1 MNILVAE
8 DDLASRR
15 LLEATLLKWGYSV
28 VACADGLQAWQLM
41 RCQDPPEIAILD
53 WMMPGLDGPEV
64 CRRVRR
70 SPNSAA
76 IYIILLTARD
86 AGDDVIAGLDAGAD
100 DYISKPF
107 DLDQLRAR
115 VRVGERAVELQRQRL
130 RRETASYV
138 GQLERAVA
146 DLKRSRRRI
155 VAVQE
160 EAKKAL
166 AEELHG
172 PVQTRMYMLYLKLG
186 EVRDMIDT
194 SPQQARADLAQ
205 AAAELDSIRENEIR
219 MVSHRLHPSI
229 IDVGLGAG
237 IRSLRDKFEEQVPI
251 SLEIGE
257 AIVEREPP
265 GSSSLPFDV
274 RLGLYRVVEEALGNV
289 IKHSGASSVSV
300 HLRLDESDGSL
311 SLAVEDNGCGF
322 DHDAPRPGLGMVTME
337 DHLGALGGS
346 LQVDSAPGKGT
357 GITATV
363 PLDIESI
370 DLAAD

>member
-1 MNILVAE
+1 
-8 DDLASRR
+8 
-15 LLEATLLKWGYSV
+15 
-28 VACADGLQAWQLM
+28 M

-172 PVQTRMYMLYLKLG
+172 PVQTRMYMLYLNPNPPKEG
-186 EVRDMIDT
+186 
-194 SPQQARADLAQ
+194 
-205 AAAELDSIRENEIR
+205 
-219 MVSHRLHPSI
+219 
-229 IDVGLGAG
+229 VGL
-237 IRSLRDKFEEQVPI
+237 
-251 SLEIGE
+251 
-257 AIVEREPP
+257 
-265 GSSSLPFDV
+265 
-274 RLGLYRVVEEALGNV
+274 
-289 IKHSGASSVSV
+289 AS
-300 HLRLDESDGSL
+300 
-311 SLAVEDNGCGF
+311 
-322 DHDAPRPGLGMVTME
+322 
-337 DHLGALGGS
+337 
-346 LQVDSAPGKGT
+346 
-357 GITATV
+357 
-363 PLDIESI
+363 
-370 DLAAD
+370 